1 MRILRQP
8 DPRQLALDFD
18 GRPRTAEELHRRLRE
33 LGLTTIDRC
42 RLTRNRAVMV
52 SFRSGELRIH
62 EGYLA
67 APRDILKAIV
77 TFIEGRTRTQRRA
90 ARRLLLGFP
99 IDTGGTP
106 TERRRERQHPRDAQA
121 ARELTEWHRTLN
133 AGYFE
138 GKLRAIEVRVSRR
151 MRSRLGH
158 YTAAS
163 AAGEPAEIVI
173 SRRHI
178 KRHGR
183 EEALN
188 TLLHE
193 MIHQWQDETG
203 IEIDHG
209 PVFRAKAREVG
220 VTPAARR
227 LVGTGQERMVP
238 LEKVI
243 ALRAARED

>member
-1 MRILRQP
+1 MKQLRQP

-33 LGLTTIDRC
+33 LGLTTIDKC

-52 SFRSGELRIH
+52 SFRSRELRIH
-62 EGYLA
+62 EGYLS
-67 APRDILKAIV
+67 APRDVLKAIV
-77 TFIEGRTRTQRRA
+77 TFVEGRTRTQRRA
-90 ARRLLLGFP
+90 ARRMLLGFP
-99 IDTGGTP
+99 IETATAA
-106 TERRRERQHPRDAQA
+106 ERRRERPDPRDARMA
-121 ARELTEWHRTLN
+121 KELTEWHATLN

-173 SRRHI
+173 SRRHYR
-178 KRHGR
+178 RHGR

-193 MIHQWQDETG
+193 MIHQWQDESG
-203 IEIDHG
+203 LEIDHG

-227 LVGTGQERMVP
+227 LVGSGLERMVP

>member
-1 MRILRQP
+1 M
-8 DPRQLALDFD
+8 
-18 GRPRTAEELHRRLRE
+18 
-33 LGLTTIDRC
+33 
-42 RLTRNRAVMV
+42 
-52 SFRSGELRIH
+52 
-62 EGYLA
+62 
-67 APRDILKAIV
+67 
-77 TFIEGRTRTQRRA
+77 TFIEGRTRTQRRT

-99 IDTGGTP
+99 IETT
-106 TERRRERQHPRDAQA
+106 TAAERRRERPDPRDARTA
-121 ARELTEWHRTLN
+121 KELTEWHVTLN
-133 AGYFE
+133 KGYFD
-138 GKLRAIEVRVSRR
+138 GKLRAIEVRLSRR

-173 SRRHI
+173 SRRHYR
-178 KRHGR
+178 RHGR

-193 MIHQWQDETG
+193 MIHQWQDESG
-203 IEIDHG
+203 LEIDHG